1 FFQAEHGILHSS
13 TSRALGDV
21 YNRQGQTV
29 TDKLTTPIVDFGKS
43 AVETTMNFDATM
55 SEVAAIAGATGSDL
69 EDLRAKAKE
78 MGATTK
84 FSASEAAEAMTYMG
98 MAGWDTTQILGG
110 IPGIMNLASA
120 SGTDLATTSDIVTD
134 ALTALGMEAEDA
146 GHFADVLA
154 AASSGANT
162 NVELLGESFKY
173 VAPLAGTMH
182 YSIEDLAIALGTMA
196 NSGIKASQGGTALAN
211 VITRMVTLPEEA
223 ETAMNALGLS
233 LIDNDG
239 NMKSLRQTMD
249 DLREAF
255 KDCNID
261 VETYNQGLESLDEQY
276 NNSEITLEKYEQGL
290 DDLTDAAFGNADAHA
305 AQYAKMLAGQRGMPG
320 LLAIIGA
327 SEEEY
332 QKLTEAIDT
341 ASDSFEYNGQVF
353 EGQAAKMSAVM
364 LDNLKGDS
372 TILQ

>member
-1 FFQAEHGILHSS
+1 
-13 TSRALGDV
+13 
-21 YNRQGQTV
+21 
-29 TDKLTTPIVDFGKS
+29 
-43 AVETTMNFDATM
+43 
-55 SEVAAIAGATGSDL
+55 
-69 EDLRAKAKE
+69 
-78 MGATTK
+78 
-84 FSASEAAEAMTYMG
+84 AEAMTYMG
-98 MAGWDTTQILGG
+98 MASWDTAQILEG

-134 ALTALGMEAEDA
+134 ALTALGMGAGDA

-211 VITRMVTLPEEA
+211 VINRMITKPKQA
-223 ETAMNALGLS
+223 EIAMNALGLS
-233 LIDNDG
+233 LIDSDG

-261 VETYNQGLESLDEQY
+261 LDTYNQGLEALDLQY
-276 NNSEITLEKYEQGL
+276 NESEITLEEYEKGL
-290 DDLTDAAFGNADAHA
+290 DDLAEAAFGNADAHA
-305 AQYAKMLAGQRGMPG
+305 AQYANMLAGTRGMPG

-341 ASDSFEYNGQVF
+341 ASDSFEYNGQIF

-372 TILQ
+372 TILQSSFEALSISIGEVLTPILRDLVGVVQKVLDWLNSLDEGTKSIVVWSAAA